1 MNICFPL
8 YTAALLYCYTNTQPW
23 HWLFT
28 QGAPAVLG
36 ASLPLFILGA
46 VVAPAGQRSAALLV
60 LWFTAVHS
68 VSAHKEFR
76 FLLPVLPLM
85 NIYAGYGLQWLLL
98 HRKSSSKQVHFTQAL
113 CADVYYGVFKTLLT

>member
-1 MNICFPL
+1 M
-8 YTAALLYCYTNTQPW
+8 
-23 HWLFT
+23 
-28 QGAPAVLG
+28 
-36 ASLPLFILGA
+36 PLFILGA
-46 VVAPAGQRSAALLV
+46 AVAPAGQRSAALLV

-98 HRKSSSKQVHFTQAL
+98 RCGSSSKKVHFTQILQAYICQGAL
-113 CADVYYGVFKTLLT
+113 T

>member
-1 MNICFPL
+1 
-8 YTAALLYCYTNTQPW
+8 
-23 HWLFT
+23 
-28 QGAPAVLG
+28 VLG

-46 VVAPAGQRSAALLV
+46 AVAPAAQRTTALLV

-98 HRKSSSKQVHFTQAL
+98 RRNASVKKVHVVT
-113 CADVYYGVFKTLLT
+113 V